1 MTAPA
6 KFLFD
11 TDFGRG
17 DRRAG
22 GSPAERQAQVAEA
35 EARGYRNGL
44 LAGRNEARLEA
55 EQQLA
60 NALAQVAAGLAT
72 LAHDLTALEAKVE
85 TEAVQVAVAVG
96 SRLSNALLQ
105 REPFAEV
112 EALAVECFRQL
123 VGAPHLVVRVSEP
136 QFEVARERLDELAV
150 RSGFQGKL
158 VVLADPEI
166 NAGDCRIE
174 WADGGMV
181 RDRAATAAAIADG
194 VGRYLAVRR
203 NASAGSSRKKT

>member
-1 MTAPA
+1 MTAPV

-11 TDFGRG
+11 TEFGRG

-44 LAGRNEARLEA
+44 AAGRNEAQREA

-60 NALAQVAAGLAT
+60 QALGQAAAGIAALSRDMA
-72 LAHDLTALEAKVE
+72 ALEARLE
-85 TEAVQVAVAVG
+85 NEAVQVAVAVA

-105 REPFAEV
+105 REPFAEI
-112 EALAVECFRQL
+112 EALVADCCRQL
-123 VGAPHLVVRVSEP
+123 VGAPHLVVRVHDRL
-136 QFEVARERLDELAV
+136 FETARTRLQQLAAH
-150 RSGFQGKL
+150 SGFQGKL
-158 VVLADPEI
+158 VVLADPEV
-166 NAGDCRIE
+166 NPGDCRIE
-174 WADGGMV
+174 WADGGMT
-181 RDRAATAAAIADG
+181 RDRAATAAAVTDA

-203 NASAGSSRKKT
+203 AAASAGSHRS